1 MKPLLLILSFSS
13 VCLFVS
19 AQKTDPMQAILRAYA
34 SGESNITTLN
44 GSETYDPAKKYIV
57 FKFWNEKVPLTETER
72 TDLDYLKKFLPKK
85 NVEVVE
91 LQWSTIGDLKEA
103 VKKYNLSVEES
114 KDNHFLIKGENFH
127 MNTTSQK
134 AMFVIEDGK
143 PVTMCCGKFCELNLK
158 QYFKLQTIN

>member
-1 MKPLLLILSFSS
+1 MKQFLFFLSFSF
-13 VCLFVS
+13 LFFNLS
-19 AQKTDPMQAILRAYA
+19 AQKTDPTQAILRAYA

-57 FKFWNEKVPLTETER
+57 FKFWNEKDPLTETER
-72 TDLDYLKKFLPKK
+72 TDLDYLKRFLPKK

-91 LQWSTIGDLKEA
+91 MQWNTISDLKEA
-103 VKKYNLSVEES
+103 VKKYNLTVEES
-114 KDNHFLIKGENFH
+114 KDDHFHIKGDNFH

-143 PVTMCCGKFCELNLK
+143 PVTMCCGKFCEVNLK